1 MTQDLGN
8 RKYKIIEEI
17 IKIEDESVLS
27 ALEKQLEAN
36 KLNTLLWN
44 KIMIPMRKT
53 ISIEEMIQEQN
64 YKPITANEFFQLTDE
79 LAIEEPLE
87 DLLAQ
92 LN

>member
-1 MTQDLGN
+1 
-8 RKYKIIEEI
+8 
-17 IKIEDESVLS
+17 
-27 ALEKQLEAN
+27 
-36 KLNTLLWN
+36 
-44 KIMIPMRKT
+44 MRKT